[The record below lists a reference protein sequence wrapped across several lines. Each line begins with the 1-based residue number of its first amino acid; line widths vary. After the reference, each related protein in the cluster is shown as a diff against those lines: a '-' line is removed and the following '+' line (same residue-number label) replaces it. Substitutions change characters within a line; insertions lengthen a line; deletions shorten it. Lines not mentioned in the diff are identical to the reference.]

1 MISSE
6 GGACAVRP
14 YPLDKK
20 LTKKLQVSC
29 ENETPLAF
37 FDTKAVHYG
46 KEHFSL

>member
-1 MISSE
+1 MC
-6 GGACAVRP
+6 CAAH
-14 YPLDKK
+14 PLRQETD
-20 LTKKLQVSC
+20 KKLQVSC